1 MGDRVDILALGDL
14 DLALRDQRPGD
25 GGAQQIAALIDRVG
39 AEYREDIVA
48 GKYLTKIFDIHLA
61 GAELHGLRFDRLHI
75 FALPQ
80 VGAEGHHL
88 VAQCLAH
95 PFQDDG
101 SIQSAGVGEH
111 DFLATKVG
119 AGHKL

>member
-75 FALPQ
+75 LALAQ

-88 VAQCLAH
+88 IA
-95 PFQDDG
+95 
-101 SIQSAGVGEH
+101 
-111 DFLATKVG
+111 
-119 AGHKL
+119 